1 VQSWID
7 ADAWARHVHDHG
19 HGHGHGH
26 GHRHHHDPNRH
37 DARIQAFCL
46 TFDAPLPL
54 AGLATWLE
62 MMVATRGESLLRVK
76 GLLNLQGEDRPVVLH
91 AVQHVFHPTVQLAGW
106 PDGDDRRSRIVF
118 ILRDLPRAAVED
130 SLRAFLAAA
139 ENPQP
144 VAAA

>member
-7 ADAWARHVHDHG
+7 ADAWARHVHDHDHDHG

-37 DARIQAFCL
+37 DACIQAFCL

-91 AVQHVFHPTVQLAGW
+91 ALRVTDDSRCVGAQPTQWSAG
-106 PDGDDRRSRIVF
+106 DRGDPRRSR
-118 ILRDLPRAAVED
+118 
-130 SLRAFLAAA
+130 
-139 ENPQP
+139 
-144 VAAA
+144 